1 MRDDIT
7 RFEALGVTVVAVAPH
22 SLAKVDKFTT
32 GDGYPFPLVADPTGS
47 VFTAYDVLSKL
58 SSLGQRPAVFV
69 VDRTGVVRLD
79 AVGTKM
85 TDIVGHDE
93 VLALLADL

>member
-7 RFEALGVTVVAVAPH
+7 RFEALGATVVAVAPH
-22 SLAKVDKFTT
+22 SVAKVGKFTA
-32 GDGYPFPLVADPTGS
+32 DDDYPFALVADPTGAA
-47 VFTAYDVLSKL
+47 FKAYDVLSKL

-69 VDRTGVVRLD
+69 VDRTGTVRLD

-85 TDIVGHDE
+85 TDIVGNDE
-93 VLALLADL
+93 VLALLAGL